1 MTTAAS
7 VFRPVTGL
15 RVSRVSLFPAVNRL
29 NVRVLLMQV
38 WDVAA
43 LLLSGPTHP
52 FATEEVAS

>member
-29 NVRVLLMQV
+29 NVRVLLTQLR
-38 WDVAA
+38 DVAA
-43 LLLSGPTHP
+43 LLAGPTHP